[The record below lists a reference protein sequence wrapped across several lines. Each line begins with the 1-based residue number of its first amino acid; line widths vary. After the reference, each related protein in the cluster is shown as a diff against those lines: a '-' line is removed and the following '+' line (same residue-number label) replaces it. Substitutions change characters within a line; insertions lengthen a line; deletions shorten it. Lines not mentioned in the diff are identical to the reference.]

1 MYPKYSVIKWGLLQ
15 STNWYCVVFHFSSK
29 ICLLYAL
36 DMCFTLWWKIMEH
49 DTVHVMILK
58 NINMYRTNKFDVYII
73 HIYVYY
79 IL

>member
-1 MYPKYSVIKWGLLQ
+1 
-15 STNWYCVVFHFSSK
+15 
-29 ICLLYAL
+29 
-36 DMCFTLWWKIMEH
+36 MEH

-73 HIYVYY
+73 HICIYY